1 MSNEMIRELDAS
13 EIDMVSG
20 GFTFTG
26 GFGLDGS
33 SSITTSFDSMTF
45 GFELGGS
52 LFEGL
57 GGSISNGISN
67 ILGNLLGGLFG

>member
-20 GFTFTG
+20 GFTFGG

-33 SSITTSFDSMTF
+33 SSITAAFDSMTF
-45 GFELGGS
+45 GFELNGS
-52 LFEGL
+52 IFDGL
-57 GGSISNGISN
+57 GGSIAGGISS
-67 ILGNLLGGLFG
+67 ILSSLLGGLFG

>member
-20 GFTFTG
+20 GFTFGG

-33 SSITTSFDSMTF
+33 SIFSSSFENLTF
-45 GFELGGS
+45 GFEFQGS
-52 LFEGL
+52 IFEGL
-57 GGSISNGISN
+57 GGSISSGISN